1 MLKGLVWG
9 LRLQISRID
18 DESMTQSPEP
28 APDSPPAAGLR
39 ARGSPWRRLAILV
52 IVIGAIVALGFLL
65 GDELSLT
72 ALAQREAQFRALQ
85 QQQPVLVYVGAFV
98 IYVIVTGLS
107 LPGATAM
114 SLLIGWLF
122 GFWRALILVSFAS
135 TSGATLAFLLSRY
148 LLRDWIQGRF
158 GDRLQRFN
166 DALDREGAFY
176 LFTLRLI
183 PAVPFFVINAVMGLT
198 RIPVWTFWWVSQVG
212 MLAGTCVYV
221 YAGSTVPDLKSLA
234 EQGARGILSPQLFV
248 AFAGLGLF
256 PLVARRVLQRLR
268 PQAADGTR

>member
-1 MLKGLVWG
+1 
-9 LRLQISRID
+9 
-18 DESMTQSPEP
+18 MTPPKDAS
-28 APDSPPAAGLR
+28 PDSPSPAVR
-39 ARGSPWRRLAILV
+39 HSPWRRLALLV
-52 IVIGAIVALGFLL
+52 IVIGVISALGYLL
-65 GDELSLT
+65 GDELSLS

-85 QQQPVLVYVGAFV
+85 QQQPVLVYVAAFA

-107 LPGATAM
+107 LPGASAM

-158 GDRLQRFN
+158 GDRLHRFN

-198 RIPVWTFWWVSQVG
+198 RIPVWTFWWVSQLG

-221 YAGSTVPDLKSLA
+221 YAGSTVPDLQTLA
-234 EQGARGILSPQLFV
+234 AHGARGILSPQLLI

-256 PLVARRVLQRLR
+256 PLIARRVLQRLR
-268 PQAADGTR
+268 PQTDRRQDDHPDRITEPNA